1 MPIKLISAA
10 LATAGLI
17 AASTLSGAGS
27 DSVFV
32 PELAAAD
39 DAVCRQAPA
48 ANRLLLLLA
57 QAGTGEAP
65 RKSGISPAAPLAAKA
80 VPASL
85 PNDHP
90 PLMEGLGAL
99 SLAITTRSSSAQR
112 FFNQGYRLA
121 WGFNHDEARR
131 AFRKAQQLDPECA
144 MCYWGEAWVLGPNI
158 NVPMDPKANAPALAA
173 LQKARTLAPR
183 ATARERALIDALAA
197 RYSPDPRAARAELD
211 VAFARAMREAAAK
224 FPRDNDIA
232 TMYADAL
239 MNVSPWDYWE
249 AGGTRLKAPVA
260 ELVDTLEG
268 VLQRRSD
275 HAGAIHLFIHAV
287 EASANPRRAERH
299 ADRLVGLMPG
309 AGHIVHMPSHIYYR
323 VGRYKDS
330 LATNRAAV
338 QVDEAYIAAQK
349 PSGVYPLGYYPH
361 NVHFVLVSAQMAGD
375 GPSVIAAASKL
386 ATLIPDAAA
395 RDILLLQPVKAAP
408 YFAHAQFSDAAT
420 ILALPDPGGE
430 FPYLQS
436 VWRYTRGVALAG
448 KGELKGAG
456 VELAAIER
464 IVERA
469 SYKGFDEWKIP
480 ARETGRLAAHVLR
493 ARIAQGKHDLDTAVR
508 EFEAAIKIQDAL
520 PYMEPPY
527 WYYPVRQSLG
537 ALLVLRGETQRAR
550 AVFGQSLARS
560 PNNAWALYGLAEAYA
575 REGRR
580 REARAVMRRFERAW
594 IGETTR
600 LSLATL

>member
-1 MPIKLISAA
+1 MPIKLISVA
-10 LATAGLI
+10 LATAGLV
-17 AASTLSGAGS
+17 AASTLSDAGS

-32 PELAAAD
+32 PELAAAA
-39 DAVCRQAPA
+39 DAVCRQPAA
-48 ANRLLLLLA
+48 ANRMLLLLA
-57 QAGTGEAP
+57 QASANEAP

-80 VPASL
+80 VPATPL
-85 PNDHP
+85 NDDP
-90 PLMEGLGAL
+90 PLMEGLGRL
-99 SLAITTRSSSAQR
+99 GFAITTHSRPAQR

-131 AFRKAQQLDPECA
+131 AFRKAQRLDSQCA

-158 NVPMDPKANAPALAA
+158 NVPMDPEANAPALAA
-173 LQKARTLAPR
+173 LQKARSLASRTR
-183 ATARERALIDALAA
+183 AHEQALIEALAA
-197 RYSPDPRAARAELD
+197 RYSADPKMARAELD
-211 VAFARAMREAAAK
+211 AAYARAMRGVAAR

-249 AGGTRLKAPVA
+249 AGGTQLRAPVA

-275 HAGAIHLFIHAV
+275 HAGAIHLYIHAV

-330 LATNRAAV
+330 LAANRAAV
-338 QVDEAYIAAQK
+338 EVDEAYIAEQK

-361 NVHFVLVSAQMAGD
+361 NVHFVMVSAQMAGD
-375 GPSVIAAASKL
+375 GPSVIAAADKL
-386 ATLIPDAAA
+386 AKLIPDAAA
-395 RDILLLQPVKAAP
+395 RDVLLLQPVKAAP
-408 YFAHAQFSDAAT
+408 YFAHAQFSNAAT
-420 ILALPDPGGE
+420 VLALPDPGAA

-436 VWRYTRGVALAG
+436 IRHYARGVALAG
-448 KGELKGAG
+448 KGDLKAAG
-456 VELAAIER
+456 VELSAIER

-469 SYKGFDEWKIP
+469 GFKGFDEWKIP

-493 ARIAQGKHDLDTAVR
+493 ARIAQGKHDLDTAAR
-508 EFEAAIKIQDAL
+508 EFEAAIEIQDAL

-537 ALLVLRGETQRAR
+537 ALLVLRGETERAR

-594 IGETTR
+594 IGERTR
-600 LSLATL
+600 LNLATL